1 MGSYR
6 ESLFGIIGIH
16 VAAVLPIVEHF
27 ELQIIL
33 VDRAPLVYPIHL
45 ADMNKEA
52 PLVYPIHLADMNKE
66 CYCSTLRIGPDLR
79 TPVLTHMIIEPR
91 SEVRPTGYLRASIK
105 CLLL

>member
-33 VDRAPLVYPIHL
+33 VDR
-45 ADMNKEA
+45 A